1 MDGFNDVV
9 RQAWDCNLSNIDAC
23 RVLDFKLRRTAKA
36 LKSWS
41 MRNVGSVRLHLFM
54 AREIIAQLDVAQE
67 SRDLTDDDLSLRGD
81 LKCHSLGLA
90 SFTRTMVR
98 HRSRIRFLE
107 EGDANTKKFSPP
119 SLSQAGFTIPVRK
132 KIRSPAINTK
142 FQEILEISVQI

>member
-1 MDGFNDVV
+1 
-9 RQAWDCNLSNIDAC
+9 
-23 RVLDFKLRRTAKA
+23 
-36 LKSWS
+36 
-41 MRNVGSVRLHLFM
+41 M

-107 EGDANTKKFSPP
+107 EGDANTNFFHLQACHRNRKNYVPSILHEGQWFSAKDAKEEVIYNYYKDILGTAFQRLHSLHLDDLLPP
-119 SLSQAGFTIPVRK
+119 A
-132 KIRSPAINTK
+132 
-142 FQEILEISVQI
+142 